1 MAKDL
6 QWFKFSPLDW
16 MTGRIRK
23 ESAKVQ
29 IAFLELMC
37 QYWKNDCKMTKDQA
51 ELEIGAM
58 LQPLL
63 KNQLVKVSGDL
74 IKIQFLDEQM
84 VAIDDTSVQR
94 SNAAKSRWTKEH
106 SKTMQVHASALQMHN
121 GAMQNDAEKTREDKT
136 REENTQSVDY
146 FLAEAFNN
154 LYIDQEKM
162 KWGHIDFD
170 FEFETFCS
178 KVRGSPERYKGHDAG
193 GLRLA
198 FQAQLRTAKSKAK
211 PPKKVVNKYEGAE
224 DNKAQWTKE
233 AWEKRYHVQLK
244 IDNDFRKH
252 FGYDEL
258 RSGPTMGSNG
268 KS

>member
-51 ELEIGAM
+51 ELEIGPM

-63 KNQLVKVSGDL
+63 KKQLVKVSGDK
-74 IKIQFLDEQM
+74 IRIQFLDEQM

-106 SKTMQVHASALQMHN
+106 SKTMQVHANALQVHN
-121 GAMQNDAEKTREDKT
+121 GAMQNDADKTREDKT
-136 REENTQSVDY
+136 REDERFYPNAQTAFEDISNNYQETEPQRHILSNRGWKSAVKKDTDSLLY
-146 FLAEAFNN
+146 HFLAS
-154 LYIDQEKM
+154 QVK
-162 KWGHIDFD
+162 
-170 FEFETFCS
+170 FETQDRNDVKSHFRRWLNKTPVEELQNLS
-178 KVRGSPERYKGHDAG
+178 KKINERFQTQVR
-193 GLRLA
+193 
-198 FQAQLRTAKSKAK
+198 
-211 PPKKVVNKYEGAE
+211 
-224 DNKAQWTKE
+224 
-233 AWEKRYHVQLK
+233 
-244 IDNDFRKH
+244 
-252 FGYDEL
+252 
-258 RSGPTMGSNG
+258 
-268 KS
+268 